1 VSYFSAAV
9 VRGSKG
15 WAVSD
20 LDLRGVSDVEDVADR
35 LRDVDLDAD
44 ISLLFVEIDEEYL
57 VVLRLDEG
65 EDLRV
70 FGSDSA
76 VVEESRLGAVLV
88 ADLEPP
94 DHGLDIP
101 DELDETE
108 AGGDDDEDPESGTGL
123 VLDTD
128 PIGDVDL
135 LADLGVPGRRLLAM
149 CVQEGSLPSDV
160 TAEICGSLGCADDV
174 EDLRGA

>member
-1 VSYFSAAV
+1 MSYFTAAV

-15 WAVSD
+15 WAVSE
-20 LDLRGVSDVEDVADR
+20 LDLHGVSDVEDVADR

-44 ISLLFVEIDEEYL
+44 ISVLFVEIDEEYL

-76 VVEESRLGAVLV
+76 VMEESRLGAVLV

-94 DHGLDIP
+94 NHGLDIP
-101 DELDETE
+101 DEPDEPV
-108 AGGDDDEDPESGTGL
+108 DDDDADSDNPL
-123 VLDTD
+123 DVDTD

-135 LADLGVPGRRLLAM
+135 LADLGVPARRLLAM
-149 CVQEGSLPSDV
+149 CVREGSLPSDV
-160 TAEICGSLGCADDV
+160 TAEICELLGCADDV
-174 EDLRGA
+174 EELRGA

>member
-1 VSYFSAAV
+1 VSYFTAAV

-44 ISLLFVEIDEEYL
+44 ISLLFVELDEEYL

-94 DHGLDIP
+94 DHGIEIP

-108 AGGDDDEDPESGTGL
+108 SGEDEDAESGDRL
-123 VLDTD
+123 AVDTD

-135 LADLGVPGRRLLAM
+135 LADLGVPARRLLAM
-149 CVQEGSLPSDV
+149 CTREGSLPSDV
-160 TAEICGSLGCADDV
+160 TVEICDLLGCVDDV

>member
-1 VSYFSAAV
+1 MSYFAAAA

-15 WAVSD
+15 WAVSEV
-20 LDLRGVSDVEDVADR
+20 DLRGVSDVEDVADR
-35 LRDVDLDAD
+35 LRDVDLDAEV
-44 ISLLFVEIDEEYL
+44 SLLFVEIDEEYL

-76 VVEESRLGAVLV
+76 VVEESRLGTVLV

-101 DELDETE
+101 DELDEPS
-108 AGGDDDEDPESGTGL
+108 DDEDADSGSR
-123 VLDTD
+123 VDADAD
-128 PIGDVDL
+128 PIGDVDV
-135 LADLGVPGRRLLAM
+135 LADLGISGRRLLAM
-149 CVQEGSLPSDV
+149 CAHEGSLPSDV
-160 TAEICGSLGCADDV
+160 TAEIGEVLGCVDDI

>member
-15 WAVSD
+15 WAVSEVD
-20 LDLRGVSDVEDVADR
+20 LHGVSDVEDVADR
-35 LRDVDLDAD
+35 LRDVDLEAD
-44 ISLLFVEIDEEYL
+44 ISLLFVEIDEEHL

-76 VVEESRLGAVLV
+76 VMEESRLGAVLV

-94 DHGLDIP
+94 DHGIDIP
-101 DELDETE
+101 DDLDES
-108 AGGDDDEDPESGTGL
+108 ADDDEDEDPESGDQ
-123 VLDTD
+123 VDVDTD

-135 LADLGVPGRRLLAM
+135 LADLGWTGRRLLAM
-149 CVQEGSLPSDV
+149 CNREGSLPSDV
-160 TAEICGSLGCADDV
+160 TAEICDLLGCADDV

>member
-1 VSYFSAAV
+1 MSHFTAAV

-15 WAVSD
+15 WTVSD
-20 LDLRGVSDVEDVADR
+20 LELRGVSDIEDVADR

-94 DHGLDIP
+94 DHGIEIP
-101 DELDETE
+101 DDPDEAD
-108 AGGDDDEDPESGTGL
+108 AGDAGEDEESGAPG
-123 VLDTD
+123 VDAD

-135 LADLGVPGRRLLAM
+135 LADLGVPAPQLLAM
-149 CVQEGSLPSDV
+149 CAQEGSLPSDV
-160 TAEICGSLGCADDV
+160 TTEICDLFGCADDV